1 VFISELEQKSRRS
14 GVRAAVAAVAAVA
27 AAREAGQGA
36 RDVKRVEMAADD
48 GSRRFVSPGLRH

>member
-14 GVRAAVAAVAAVA
+14 GVRAAVAAVA